1 MSRVARF
8 APRGFTLLEL
18 MVALALFSLVAVMSL
33 QVLTGAVHQR
43 GVIERQ
49 DQDSAALLRQMAL
62 LRADLESLVPLPFT
76 PPLGGQEAAFF
87 PTESGLEI
95 SLGGQARLG
104 GGAEAGPGEG
114 SREDGFQ
121 RVIWQFDA
129 QAETLSRGIWPVLHP
144 RDPAQ
149 RGPDVVMLEGVTA
162 FQVSPSEASETTPR
176 LVEITFETR
185 RHGPLRLVVGR

>member
-1 MSRVARF
+1 MSRAAPP

-43 GVIERQ
+43 RVLEQQTG
-49 DQDSAALLRQMAL
+49 DSAALMRHLAL
-62 LRADLESLVPLPFT
+62 LRADLENLVPLPFT
-76 PPLGGQEAAFF
+76 PPLGGQEPAFA
-87 PTESGLEI
+87 PSATALEL

-104 GGAEAGPGEG
+104 GGAGGEPA
-114 SREDGFQ
+114 EDGFQ
-121 RVIWQFDA
+121 RVIWQYDA

-149 RGPDVVMLEGVTA
+149 RGPDIVMLDGVTR
-162 FQVSPSEASETTPR
+162 FQVTPSEASETLPR
-176 LVEITFETR
+176 QIEVTFETR
-185 RHGPLRLVVGR
+185 RHGPLRLVVSP